1 MINSPV
7 IKMTLSFIVCFGF
20 CVNTKR
26 ALYSELGTISK
37 IPSNAGNTPK
47 IKPNPELSTWEDKDK
62 TPNQAIDI
70 KKKAAPSEVEKSA
83 ILKNSFS
90 HNEPV
95 D

>member
-7 IKMTLSFIVCFGF
+7 IKITLSFIVCFGF

-26 ALYSELGTISK
+26 ALYSELGTISN

-47 IKPNPELSTWEDKDK
+47 IKPKANPEFSTWEDKAT

-70 KKKAAPSEVEKSA
+70 KKKTAPSEIEKSA

-90 HNEPV
+90 HNT
-95 D
+95 